1 MLIIHHLSHSR
12 SQKILWLA
20 EELGIP
26 YELKLYMRD
35 PQTLSAPVEM
45 KALHPLGTS
54 PLMTDNGYT
63 YSETGAIMDYILRHY
78 GEGRLQPD
86 ADSAAFDQF
95 MEWMHYAEGSA
106 MLPMLVL
113 IYANYTGSA
122 TTVLNDVMQQQIA
135 KHMRYIENALAGVDY
150 LVNNRFSAAD
160 IHVSFVGQ
168 TGHQYTDM
176 SAYPNITAWIAR
188 LEARPAYQH
197 AQQKGGY
204 FGAAKP

>member
-1 MLIIHHLSHSR
+1 MLTIHHLSNSR

-20 EELGIP
+20 EELGIA

-35 PQTLSAPVEM
+35 PQTLSAPAEM

-54 PLMTDNGYT
+54 PLITDNGYT

-86 ADSAAFDQF
+86 ADSVEFDQF

-122 TTVLNDVMQQQIA
+122 TTALNDVMQQQIA
-135 KHMRYIENALAGVDY
+135 KHMGYIENALAGVDY
-150 LVNNRFSAAD
+150 LVNNCFSAAD

-188 LEARPAYQH
+188 LEARPAYQQ